1 MFLSDKKY
9 FATDREPPEILLE
22 KQDPKNILARHD
34 SFGKSYAQYDNNY
47 LVNETGTQNNSVEN
61 EAFYNPKNT
70 ASMTN
75 TPHFRNS
82 EAENHS
88 TDPTPSLNMPYPPS
102 PWTSFGCKV
111 LLRRFMSRV
120 CIPISLFLCP
130 FSVTFHIDFC
140 GNDQYDIPYFST
152 LGLSEFVRLILIGLS
167 AGGLIRG
174 GGLICGS
181 QKMVSRGQ
189 TL

>member
-9 FATDREPPEILLE
+9 FATDREPSEILLE
-22 KQDPKNILARHD
+22 KQGPKNILTRHD

-61 EAFYNPKNT
+61 EVFYNPKNT
-70 ASMTN
+70 ASMTS
-75 TPHFRNS
+75 TPHCRNS

-88 TDPTPSLNMPYPPS
+88 TDPTPSPPG
-102 PWTSFGCKV
+102 TSFGCKV
-111 LLRRFMSRV
+111 LLRRFMARV

-130 FSVTFHIDFC
+130 FSVTFHIDFS

-174 GGLICGS
+174 GGLYAGH
-181 QKMVSRGQ
+181 KKW
-189 TL
+189 